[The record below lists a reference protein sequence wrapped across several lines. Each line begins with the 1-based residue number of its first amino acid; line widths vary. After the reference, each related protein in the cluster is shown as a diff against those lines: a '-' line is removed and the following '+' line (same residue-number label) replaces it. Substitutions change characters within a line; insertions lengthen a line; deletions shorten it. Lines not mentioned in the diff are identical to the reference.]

1 MADVVTASS
10 ALTATVVAVC
20 TPPRMAQTSA
30 DLEAVRQRSAVR
42 TILISL
48 GTDPQ
53 PRVETTDGAVTIVGI
68 VPRYLNNA
76 VASLRLSSLPS
87 IAWWRG
93 SDPSLLLD
101 LAELVDR
108 LVLDAES
115 VTDAWPLVPRLAEL
129 TQVSD
134 LRWTR
139 LTRWRTLTAQLFDL
153 PGISGRA
160 GAFSTLQIAGD
171 DQDTAALFASWLDG
185 RLNTRPRLRREI
197 VRAARGHALES
208 VTLSGDGIRLSLEQ
222 LPNQTCIAT
231 TVLVDGRTV
240 TSRVVPG
247 GEQSNDALLREELR
261 ISARDHAFEDAVR
274 GVVEQ
279 PR

>member
-1 MADVVTASS
+1 MADIVTTASAS
-10 ALTATVVAVC
+10 MATIVAVC
-20 TPPRMAQTSA
+20 TPSRMAGTSD
-30 DLEAVRQRSAVR
+30 DLAAVRQRSAVR

-48 GTDPQ
+48 GDDPQ
-53 PRVETTDGAVTIVGI
+53 PRVETTDGAVTIAGI

-93 SDPSLLLD
+93 GDPSLLVD

-115 VTDAWPLVPRLAEL
+115 VTEAWPLVPQLAGL

-153 PGISGRA
+153 PAVSERA
-160 GAFSTLQIAGD
+160 RAFSTLRIAAD
-171 DQDTAALFASWLDG
+171 DSDTAALFASWLDV
-185 RLNTRPRLRREI
+185 RLNARPRLGREI
-197 VRAARGHALES
+197 VRAARGQALES
-208 VTLSGDGIRLSLEQ
+208 VTLSGDGIRVSLEQ
-222 LPNQTCIAT
+222 LANQTCIAT
-231 TVLVDGRTV
+231 TVVVDGRTV

-247 GEQSNDALLREELR
+247 GEPSNDALLREELR
-261 ISARDHAFEDAVR
+261 IRARDHAFENAVR
-274 GVVEQ
+274 AVVEQ